1 MVGKKG
7 MVVKVALAVAG
18 GACRSWWN
26 SACSQDAEGAGMLL
40 FSMYVFYLF
49 QLACDA
55 KIQDGS
61 SLLSLEM
68 PSPTHLEVCL

>member
-1 MVGKKG
+1 MSQLVES
-7 MVVKVALAVAG
+7 V
-18 GACRSWWN
+18 
-26 SACSQDAEGAGMLL
+26 CSQHAEGEGVLL
-40 FSMYVFYLF
+40 FSMYVFYPF

-61 SLLSLEM
+61 SLLSLEI